1 MKRFIKSNATSTT
14 SDVRTYQNRRNENKF
29 IETKKYKDGHSVA
42 RQYMKWDTPEGEVKN
57 YTGSKSNRGRWFRAG
72 QHTRDMMLDDYDEV
86 VVDETIESAAE
97 LDDRF
102 AFSFDD
108 IEPEFWL
115 KTTADNA
122 KMYLVDSEVI
132 GDGAGMR
139 YYVVIAIPRDD
150 NHWQMLDDIEENLDR
165 HIQEVVDG
173 TDYIASVYDVESV
186 SYGSDFVSIPDDVA
200 QTSAFYIATIEIVPI
215 ENIDAYGNYKIGA
228 WDEDANDIPFR

>member
-115 KTTADNA
+115 KTTTEPA
-122 KMYLVDSEVI
+122 KIYLEDEYVI
-132 GDGAGMR
+132 GNGAGMA
-139 YYVVIAIPRDD
+139 YDVAIAVPYKDV
-150 NHWQMLDDIEENLDR
+150 HWQIMSDIEDSLER
-165 HIQEVVDG
+165 HIDETLAG
-173 TDYIASVYDVESV
+173 SDYTFSIHNISKYGAYPNFASVPEEVLENSVFYSAIIDV
-186 SYGSDFVSIPDDVA
+186 
-200 QTSAFYIATIEIVPI
+200 VPI
-215 ENIDAYGNYKIGA
+215 ENMDMYDEYRIGA
-228 WDEDANDIPFR
+228 LDEVEDVPFR